1 MATEWTLPNLG
12 ESVKSGTLAQVLVSV
27 GDTIEEGQDVL
38 ELETDKA
45 ILPVP
50 ATVSG
55 VVQEIHV
62 KTGDK
67 LEPGAKV
74 FTVDAGANSVAP
86 VNADNAA
93 APSGNAGGD
102 SQKADLLGG
111 MGAEQQETTS
121 LSNGAASNGS
131 GSNGSGSDGS
141 GGGGAASR
149 GAASNGALQQQ
160 AVEKGTAMHEP
171 DSVVAG
177 APAQRDGYTSH
188 TAPGTTQNGAS
199 TQTAPATA
207 RTGASIPAAPSVRRL
222 ARELGVDIAQ
232 VQGTGTSGRISF
244 GDVRAFLQKSTQAA
258 PANGVAIA
266 AAPLPDFSKW
276 GEVERQ
282 PMSGIHKA
290 TAEQMAR
297 AWATVPHV
305 TQFDKADVTELET
318 LRKQFGAKAE
328 KAGGKLTVTAIAL
341 KVIASALQKFPQF
354 NASIDMAANEIVMK
368 KYVHIGVAVDTERGL
383 VVPVIRD
390 VDKKNIVELSVELTQ
405 LGEKAAPARPAWKKC
420 RAALYHHQPGRHR
433 RHQLYADCQHARSG
447 DSGHVALQHGAG
459 VERFAFEPRLMLPL
473 SLSYDHRVINGAD
486 GARFLRWVAQALEQP
501 FLLSLEG

>member
-74 FTVDAGANSVAP
+74 FTVDSGANGAAP
-86 VNADNAA
+86 VNADAGA

-121 LSNGAASNGS
+121 LSNGAGSNGS
-131 GSNGSGSDGS
+131 GSNG
-141 GGGGAASR
+141 GGAASSST
-149 GAASNGALQQQ
+149 ASNGALQQQ
-160 AVEKGTAMHEP
+160 AVERGTVTDEP
-171 DSVVAG
+171 ERVVSN

-188 TAPGTTQNGAS
+188 TAPGGASQNGAS
-199 TQTAPATA
+199 TQTAPATTA
-207 RTGASIPAAPSVRRL
+207 RSGANIPAAPSVRRL
-222 ARELGVDIAQ
+222 ARELGVDIGR
-232 VQGTGTSGRISF
+232 VQGTGPSGRISF
-244 GDVRAFLQKSTQAA
+244 GDVRSFLQTSTQAA
-258 PANGVAIA
+258 PSNGVAIA

-282 PMSGIHKA
+282 PISGIGRA

-297 AWATVPHV
+297 SWATVPHV
-305 TQFDKADVTELET
+305 TQFDKADVTELEK
-318 LRKQFGAKAE
+318 LRKQFGAKTE

-341 KVIASALQKFPQF
+341 KVVASALQKFPQF

-368 KYVHIGVAVDTERGL
+368 KYVHVGVAVDTERGL

-390 VDKKNIVELSVELTQ
+390 VDKKNIVQLSVELTQ
-405 LGEKAAPARPAWKKC
+405 LGEKARARKTSLDEMQGGSFTITNLGGIGGTSFTPIVNTPEVAI
-420 RAALYHHQPGRHR
+420 LGMS
-433 RHQLYADCQHARSG
+433 RSSMEPVWNG
-447 DSGHVALQHGAG
+447 S
-459 VERFAFEPRLMLPL
+459 AFEPRLMLPL

-486 GARFLRWVAQALEQP
+486 GARFLRWIAQALEQP

>member
-1 MATEWTLPNLG
+1 
-12 ESVKSGTLAQVLVSV
+12 
-27 GDTIEEGQDVL
+27 
-38 ELETDKA
+38 
-45 ILPVP
+45 
-50 ATVSG
+50 
-55 VVQEIHV
+55 
-62 KTGDK
+62 
-67 LEPGAKV
+67 
-74 FTVDAGANSVAP
+74 
-86 VNADNAA
+86 
-93 APSGNAGGD
+93 
-102 SQKADLLGG
+102 
-111 MGAEQQETTS
+111 
-121 LSNGAASNGS
+121 
-131 GSNGSGSDGS
+131 
-141 GGGGAASR
+141 
-149 GAASNGALQQQ
+149 LQQQ

-405 LGEKAAPARPAWKKC
+405 LGEKARARKTSLEEMQGGSFTITNLGGIGGTSFTPIVNTPEVAI
-420 RAALYHHQPGRHR
+420 LGMS
-433 RHQLYADCQHARSG
+433 RSNMEPVWNG
-447 DSGHVALQHGAG
+447 S
-459 VERFAFEPRLMLPL
+459 EFEPRLMLPL